1 METASVNRRGRGRAR
16 LAIVVA
22 VVLAGCMFA
31 AAPPV
36 RYFEVRAPREEPH
49 AGAMLPSVIV
59 PNFSCLAAY
68 DHLRV
73 VLRRSDVEVVTSRRL
88 QWTTVP
94 GRMMAQ
100 AVRVHLKATTRFE
113 SVRRRARPE
122 PPYAVEGQVQVIE
135 LSKSPTM
142 GARLGMHIN
151 VRRTSDGGVI
161 EELFIDESTTAD
173 GSGSGRRCP
182 GAPSSC
188 SVRILHDLDERVIQ
202 AIENDV
208 RAGGRRI
215 MMRVERSCPSVL

>member
-1 METASVNRRGRGRAR
+1 MDRASTNRTCRAR
-16 LAIVVA
+16 TRLAWASGVMAA
-22 VVLAGCMFA
+22 VVLAGCSFA

-49 AGAMLPSVIV
+49 EGAMLPSVIV

-73 VLRRSDVEVVTSRRL
+73 VLRRSDVEVVTSRTL

-100 AVRVHLKATTRFE
+100 AVRFHLEATTRFE

-135 LSKSPTM
+135 LSESPTM
-142 GARLGMHIN
+142 GARLGLHIN
-151 VRRTSDGGVI
+151 VRRTADGTVI

-173 GSGSGRRCP
+173 GTDPADGVLALRQLLG
-182 GAPSSC
+182 
-188 SVRILHDLDERVIQ
+188 RILHDLDERVIQ

-208 RAGGRRI
+208 RSGAAG
-215 MMRVERSCPSVL
+215 S